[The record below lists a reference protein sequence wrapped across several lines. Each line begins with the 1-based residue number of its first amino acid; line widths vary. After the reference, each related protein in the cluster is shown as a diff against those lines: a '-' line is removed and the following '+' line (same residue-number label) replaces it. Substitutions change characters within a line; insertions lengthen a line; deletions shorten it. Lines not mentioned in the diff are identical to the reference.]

1 MLKVLF
7 FARYRETL
15 GTEQL
20 DLPYHPD
27 LTHLEEVRKTL
38 AKQGGK
44 WQVLNDTGLMC
55 ARNQEL
61 VELHTP
67 IQDGDELAFFPTVTG
82 G

>member
-15 GTEQL
+15 DMEQL
-20 DLPYHPD
+20 DLLYSPEFTD
-27 LTHLEEVRKTL
+27 LEKVRKTL
-38 AKQGGK
+38 ADQGGK
-44 WQVLNDTGLMC
+44 WQVLNDTGLMF

-61 VELHTP
+61 VELNTP
-67 IQDGDELAFFPTVTG
+67 LQDGDELAFFPTVTG

>member
-15 GTEQL
+15 EMEQL
-20 DLPYHPD
+20 DWHYSQD
-27 LTHLEEVRKTL
+27 LDSLETLRKTL
-38 AKQGGK
+38 AAQGGK
-44 WQVLNDTGLMC
+44 WQVLNDPGLMC

-67 IQDGDELAFFPTVTG
+67 IEDGDELAFFPTVTG